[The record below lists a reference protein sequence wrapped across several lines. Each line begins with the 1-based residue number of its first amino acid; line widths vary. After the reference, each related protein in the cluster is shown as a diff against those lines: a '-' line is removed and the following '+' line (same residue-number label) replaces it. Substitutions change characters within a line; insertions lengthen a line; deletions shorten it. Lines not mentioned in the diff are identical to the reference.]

1 MPQEDYH
8 VDCLLGKGSFGE
20 VYKSKHLKTGQTFA
34 LKIIDLEEASDV
46 RDLIKEIH
54 FLSRVRSPY
63 LTRYYETFLQETKMW
78 IVLEYCGGG
87 SCSDLLKCFG
97 KLKEATACF
106 ILRDV
111 LRGLEYL
118 HGQRKVHRD
127 IKSANIL
134 LTEDGKVKLA
144 DFGVSGEMS
153 LTRTRRNT
161 LVGTP
166 YWMAPEVISHSAKGY
181 DTKADIWST
190 GITAIEFVTG
200 HPPLSSVEPM
210 EALFKIPSNKPPEL
224 EGSQFSED
232 MKDFVRYCLIKSA
245 KQRPS
250 ASSLLHHRYIST
262 CPNDVDIPDLLAKKH
277 AKETSSKKK
286 KSKQPQPVKSEKNPS
301 IDWNFTS
308 TISVPKHRDTSSQ
321 AHHVSQQQHQHQQ
334 QQQQSVYG
342 DFIHESLSKVMARA
356 KTKVA
361 RHCVENLRDEFAKAE
376 SNNVGL
382 CHAFIEEL
390 RVLID
395 DNQNR

>member
-1 MPQEDYH
+1 MPQEDYQ

-20 VYKSKHLKTGQTFA
+20 VYKGKNLKTGQTFA
-34 LKIIDLEEASDV
+34 LKIIDLDEASDV

-54 FLSRVRSPY
+54 FLSRVQSQY

-97 KLKEATACF
+97 KLKEPTACF

-118 HGQRKVHRD
+118 HAQRKVHRD

-134 LTEDGKVKLA
+134 LTEDGTVKLA
-144 DFGVSGEMS
+144 DFGVSGEML
-153 LTRTRRNT
+153 LTRTKRNT

-210 EALFKIPSNKPPEL
+210 EALFKIPGNKPPEL
-224 EGSQFSED
+224 EGSHFLDD

-250 ASSLLHHRYIST
+250 ALLLLHHRFIST
-262 CPNDVDIPDLLAKKH
+262 CPGDVDIAELLIKKQV
-277 AKETSSKKK
+277 KEANLRKKK
-286 KSKQPQPVKSEKNPS
+286 AKLAQQAKAEKNAS
-301 IDWNFTS
+301 IHWNFTS
-308 TISVPKHRDTSSQ
+308 TLLGITGPPEPSQPEFVALPKPQTL
-321 AHHVSQQQHQHQQ
+321 
-334 QQQQSVYG
+334 SVYG

-361 RHCVENLRDEFAKAE
+361 RVCVENLRDEFAKAE
-376 SNNVGL
+376 QGNVGL

-395 DNQNR
+395 DNR

>member
-1 MPQEDYH
+1 MPQEDYQ

-20 VYKSKHLKTGQTFA
+20 VYKGTNLKTGQTFA
-34 LKIIDLEEASDV
+34 LKIIDLDEASDV

-54 FLSRVRSPY
+54 FLSRVQSQY

-97 KLKEATACF
+97 KLKEPTACF

-118 HGQRKVHRD
+118 HAQRKVHRD

-134 LTEDGKVKLA
+134 LTEDGTVKLA

-153 LTRTRRNT
+153 LTRTKRNT

-210 EALFKIPSNKPPEL
+210 EALFKIPGNKPPEL
-224 EGSQFSED
+224 EGSHFSDD

-250 ASSLLHHRYIST
+250 ASSLLHHRFIST
-262 CPNDVDIPDLLAKKH
+262 CPGDVDIAELLIKKQV
-277 AKETSSKKK
+277 KEANSRKKK
-286 KSKQPQPVKSEKNPS
+286 AKSAQQAKAEKNAS
-301 IDWNFTS
+301 IHWNFTS
-308 TISVPKHRDTSSQ
+308 TLSGITGPPEPSQPEFVASPKPQTS
-321 AHHVSQQQHQHQQ
+321 
-334 QQQQSVYG
+334 SVYG

-361 RHCVENLRDEFAKAE
+361 RVCVENLRDEFAKAE
-376 SNNVGL
+376 QGNVGL

-395 DNQNR
+395 DNR

>member
-1 MPQEDYH
+1 MPKEDYL

-20 VYKSKHLKTGQTFA
+20 VYKGKNLHTGQTFA

-54 FLSRVRSPY
+54 FLSRVRSPH
-63 LTRYYETFLQETKMW
+63 LTRYYETFLQDTKMW

-97 KLKEATACF
+97 KLREPVACF

-111 LRGLEYL
+111 LHGLEYL

-127 IKSANIL
+127 IKLANIL
-134 LTEDGKVKLA
+134 LTDDGKVKLA

-153 LTRTRRNT
+153 LTRTKRNT

-224 EGSQFSED
+224 EGIHFSED
-232 MKDFVRYCLIKSA
+232 IKDFVRYCLIKSA

-250 ASSLLHHRYIST
+250 ASLLLHHRFIST
-262 CPNDVDIPDLLAKKH
+262 CPGDVDIGELLLKKQ
-277 AKETSSKKK
+277 ARELNLKKK
-286 KSKQPQPVKSEKNPS
+286 KTKPAHQAKVERNPS
-301 IDWNFTS
+301 IHWNFTATLS
-308 TISVPKHRDTSSQ
+308 GAKHPDPVPPPVAILQ
-321 AHHVSQQQHQHQQ
+321 PQQL
-334 QQQQSVYG
+334 SVYG
-342 DFIHESLSKVMARA
+342 NFIHESLSKVMARA

-361 RHCVENLRDEFAKAE
+361 RACVENLRDEFSRAE
-376 SNNVGL
+376 QSNVGL

-395 DNQNR
+395 DYR